1 MFILMI
7 ILLSSILKTI
17 SWAILIAS
25 LSTLIFS
32 LFSPLIS
39 NILGI
44 ISALL
49 GGFLFLLFLSLGVL
63 IEKVDRLDASSKEN
77 K

>member
-1 MFILMI
+1 MLILMI
-7 ILLSSILKTI
+7 TLLSSILKTI